1 MTYRFFLYIIKFQ
14 FSINNRYI
22 ELSISIIIIFLDIPN
37 LPIVNLIFSKI
48 LIYRYLSITI
58 SIIASSIISKILKY
72 RYLSIFVILL
82 HIQTFQSCII
92 HYIIDNHNS
101 YRYLSINRE
110 LSISIITIISKIIR
124 YLLIFMIL
132 IVILLCIQIRSSSK
146 FQLSIYRIVDNRWS
160 QL

>member
-37 LPIVNLIFSKI
+37 LSIVNLIFSKI

-92 HYIIDNHNS
+92 HYIINNHNS
-101 YRYLSINRE
+101 YRYLSINDIDNHDYFQNN
-110 LSISIITIISKIIR
+110 SIFIDIYDINRNSTLYPNSIILKIS
-124 YLLIFMIL
+124 
-132 IVILLCIQIRSSSK
+132 VIDISN
-146 FQLSIYRIVDNRWS
+146 YR
-160 QL
+160 

>member
-37 LPIVNLIFSKI
+37 LPIVNLIVLKI
-48 LIYRYLSITI
+48 LIYRYLSIA
-58 SIIASSIISKILKY
+58 IIASSIISKILKY

-101 YRYLSINRE
+101 YRFLSINNIDNHDYFQNN
-110 LSISIITIISKIIR
+110 SIFIDINRNSTLYPNSIILKIS
-124 YLLIFMIL
+124 
-132 IVILLCIQIRSSSK
+132 VIDISNCR
-146 FQLSIYRIVDNRWS
+146 
-160 QL
+160 